1 MRMLTFNCPDLALK
15 THSGLFQL
23 LPLGLR
29 VQEKLE
35 RLIDKHMVSLGTYR
49 PLQAQKALLTS

>member
-1 MRMLTFNCPDLALK
+1 MHMLTFNYPDSALK

-29 VQEKLE
+29 IQEKLE
-35 RLIDKHMVSLGTYR
+35 RLIDKHMVGLGTY
-49 PLQAQKALLTS
+49 